1 MEPLTLK
8 PRTPVETPDVE
19 NWDDDDF
26 ENLEDVH
33 FRTASTAT
41 SVISHPQAA
50 HRDSVS
56 SRMSMR
62 SESNQG
68 DENWDV
74 LVDEQASIK
83 DAVALAKS
91 KGIPLPSNIP
101 RSALEGGT
109 IRRLK
114 GKEIKKAI
122 ADDWS
127 EDLDL
132 PGSDIPL
139 KLAKHDERDLS
150 ESLRQISAAFRTSP
164 KTPDSKDLYDQTIRS
179 PKSRTSAMPITLD
192 AFRDTDEDAS
202 FGDVP
207 TIKVAK
213 HRSPQ
218 KPLLFQQPPTPVKPE
233 TENLEDGLELPT
245 DGKLRLSTRKPPS
258 TPQQSDDFDLEWAEG
273 SLGTRNA
280 GRGRGGRSARSSSAS
295 ALSPSVSS
303 AFTAE
308 SEDDGLDGLVLPE
321 GPIQFQDKLQKRQR
335 DGSSGP
341 PPRSTPDI
349 TSEPRKVSGKDDF
362 FSGLEI
368 GDGEVFDAAK
378 LTLNRNVKHRSAR
391 AASPSK
397 RTTTTLNFTSTKTQ
411 TTISRLPRFQ
421 PAHDRLERAR
431 SNLEPV
437 SETGAAISSYPRTS
451 SRLGNHAAQSSV
463 SSIPAPQPPST
474 PSTPSRRLLRGTESQ
489 RELRFDQPTTTNA
502 QLLRAKRSMPVM
514 RGVNSPTKSSPYVR
528 PPSRQE
534 TGSRLNIPARP
545 KTPTDRPDLR
555 LIDPRKTPAPFL
567 PAGASAGQSQHV
579 SIKTHYRGQG
589 SDGSGESMSAAQRS
603 LSRLAGLGRPETP
616 GRGRATNVTAAELAA
631 QAKKTITKPARRRDY
646 GNGTELEIFDDLPT
660 SATLESKFTKVPV
673 GRGAPRSLRS
683 KLGLSHLNPSTSSL
697 SSTRRGSDTPVPA
710 TPLTPAS
717 RSDFPTTA
725 LNTTNVP
732 RFARD
737 TAASRNAREQRQF
750 SAAFQNM
757 RGEPLQ
763 PISTNWKAG
772 SSAVRPSTQGSLRKK
787 KSDKTQLKPHLIKP
801 MGEDVNRAKTEKG
814 MSYNPL
820 LFRWEGNENDLAPFD
835 VPDFY
840 PRTGSPN
847 APGRGGSP
855 NSKAQVALISNVGSN
870 VNGVQVVGGMVF
882 DPSQMRWL
890 KIAENADGSAPNL
903 RSGSVQIEEEEDVFA
918 GLEDLKEE
926 DETRSRSGTLQN
938 IMPSANAS
946 RDSLGD
952 VEGGHSSGDEW
963 GIGVAEE
970 FDVGPEFV
978 RRQRSEEERWRRKVE
993 KWLRSG
999 LDVEEEREHD
1009 AGGWRWALRDLV
1021 MQQQQQQGSI

>member
-1 MEPLTLK
+1 
-8 PRTPVETPDVE
+8 
-19 NWDDDDF
+19 
-26 ENLEDVH
+26 
-33 FRTASTAT
+33 
-41 SVISHPQAA
+41 
-50 HRDSVS
+50 
-56 SRMSMR
+56 MR

-127 EDLDL
+127 EDLDI
-132 PGSDIPL
+132 PGVDIPL
-139 KLAKHDERDLS
+139 KLAKQDDRDLS
-150 ESLRQISAAFRTSP
+150 ENLRQISAAFRTSP
-164 KTPDSKDLYDQTIRS
+164 KTPDAKEILDQTLRS

-218 KPLLFQQPPTPVKPE
+218 KPLLFHQPPTPIKPE
-233 TENLEDGLELPT
+233 TEPLEEGLELPS
-245 DGKLRLSTRKPPS
+245 DGQLRLSTRKPPS

-308 SEDDGLDGLVLPE
+308 SEDEGLDGLVLPD
-321 GPIQFQDKLQKRQR
+321 GPIQFQEKLKRR
-335 DGSSGP
+335 HHDDAFE
-341 PPRSTPDI
+341 PPRTIP
-349 TSEPRKVSGKDDF
+349 EPKAEVRKASGKDDF

-378 LTLNRNVKHRSAR
+378 LTLNRNVKHKSTR
-391 AASPSK
+391 ASSPSK
-397 RTTTTLNFTSTKTQ
+397 RAATTLNFTSTKTQ
-411 TTISRLPRFQ
+411 STISRLPRFQ

-437 SETGAAISSYPRTS
+437 SETGAPFSLYQRAN
-451 SRLGNHAAQSSV
+451 SRLGNHGNQSSI

-489 RELRFDQPTTTNA
+489 RDLRFEPPTTTNT

-514 RGVNSPTKSSPYVR
+514 RDVNSPTKASPYVR

-534 TGSRLNIPARP
+534 TGSRLNIPTRP
-545 KTPTDRPDLR
+545 KTPTDRTESRIGDLR
-555 LIDPRKTPAPFL
+555 KGAAPFI

-589 SDGSGESMSAAQRS
+589 SDGSSESMSAAQRS
-603 LSRLAGLGRPETP
+603 LSRLAGMGRPETP
-616 GRGRATNVTAAELAA
+616 GRSIDLGFGRSNLTPVELAA
-631 QAKKTITKPARRRDY
+631 QAKRTITKPTKRRNY
-646 GNGTELEIFDDLPT
+646 GDGNELEIFDDLPT
-660 SATLESKFTKVPV
+660 SATLESKFTKLPI

-697 SSTRRGSDTPVPA
+697 ASTRRGSDTPVPA

-725 LNTTNVP
+725 LNMTSVP

-737 TAASRNAREQRQF
+737 TAASRNAREQRQI
-750 SAAFQNM
+750 SGAFQNM

-772 SSAVRPSTQGSLRKK
+772 SSAVRPNTQGSLRKK
-787 KSDKTQLKPHLIKP
+787 KSDKIQLKPHLIKP
-801 MGEDVNRAKTEKG
+801 MGLDLNRAKTEKG
-814 MSYNPL
+814 MAYNPD
-820 LFRWEGNENDLAPFD
+820 LFRWEGNENDLEPFD

-840 PRTGSPN
+840 PREGSPSLH
-847 APGRGGSP
+847 GRGGSP
-855 NSKAQVALISNVGSN
+855 NSKAQVALISNVGAN
-870 VNGVQVVGGMVF
+870 VSGVQVVGGMVF

-890 KIAENADGSAPNL
+890 KIAENADGSISGL
-903 RSGSVQIEEEEDVFA
+903 RGGSVAVEEEEDVFA
-918 GLEDLKEE
+918 GLEDLQEE

-938 IMPSANAS
+938 LSSVNQS
-946 RDSLGD
+946 RESFG
-952 VEGGHSSGDEW
+952 EGETGHSSGEEW
-963 GIGVAEE
+963 GGGVSEE

-978 RRQRSEEERWRRKVE
+978 RRQRGEEERWRRKVE
-993 KWLRSG
+993 KWLRRG
-999 LDVEEEREHD
+999 VEAEEESGFEGEGR
-1009 AGGWRWALRDLV
+1009 WRWSLRDLV
-1021 MQQQQQQGSI
+1021 MQQGLS